1 MPGSL
6 TRSVASAPAPG
17 AARGPGVR
25 PGQAAHPQA
34 ASRAAP
40 KPVPGP
46 EAGPEGGFVR
56 FLRMNL
62 ANAPRGF
69 VRNPQA
75 AEFQPAHAARG
86 GAACA

>member
-46 EAGPEGGFVR
+46 EGGFVR